1 MRLNLYLAPARLGTE
16 SAGPDI
22 AVEEQQERLD
32 RMFDER
38 GQEDVQVLQT
48 GQSSRLTRAE
58 SPR

>member
-1 MRLNLYLAPARLGTE
+1 MKLNLYLAPALLGTE
-16 SAGPDI
+16 HAGPDI

-48 GQSSRLTRAE
+48 GH
-58 SPR
+58 